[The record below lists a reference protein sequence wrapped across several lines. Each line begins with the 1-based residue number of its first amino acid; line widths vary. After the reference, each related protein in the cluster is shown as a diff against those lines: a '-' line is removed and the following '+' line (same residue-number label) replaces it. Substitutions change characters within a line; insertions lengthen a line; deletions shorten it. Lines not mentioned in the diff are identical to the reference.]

1 MKLHEMVV
9 KLFKL
14 FIVSVLFGG
23 EFSILRRGI
32 GGFLVGKED
41 VYEVVNFIDTY
52 LFFFTFH
59 FYGINTSRAN
69 TFYSHYEIN
78 IFENLPSF
86 IQTRRNESSESV

>member
-52 LFFFTFH
+52 GAIPFFFH
-59 FYGINTSRAN
+59 A
-69 TFYSHYEIN
+69 
-78 IFENLPSF
+78 PSF
-86 IQTRRNESSESV
+86 IFMVSILRVQILFIAIMR

>member
-1 MKLHEMVV
+1 MVV

-52 LFFFTFH
+52 GAIPFFFT
-59 FYGINTSRAN
+59 
-69 TFYSHYEIN
+69 
-78 IFENLPSF
+78 LQVSF
-86 IQTRRNESSESV
+86 LWYQYFACKYFL

>member
-1 MKLHEMVV
+1 MVV

-52 LFFFTFH
+52 LFLFTF
-59 FYGINTSRAN
+59 Y
-69 TFYSHYEIN
+69 